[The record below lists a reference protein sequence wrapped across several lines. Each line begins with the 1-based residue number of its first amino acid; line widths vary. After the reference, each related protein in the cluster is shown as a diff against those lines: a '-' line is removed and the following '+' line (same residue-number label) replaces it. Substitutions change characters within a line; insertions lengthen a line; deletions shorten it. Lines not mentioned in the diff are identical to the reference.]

1 MEQKK
6 YLVLRD
12 FVQYPSGK
20 LYRKGSI
27 FESTTYSGNPYI
39 KSMEK
44 FGFIAIATKQDI
56 KDAKR
61 QAKQLALARKRVE
74 EWKHSI

>member
-12 FVQYPSGK
+12 FVQHPSGK
-20 LYRKGSI
+20 LYHKGSI

-44 FGFIAIATKQDI
+44 FGFISVATEKDI
-56 KDAKR
+56 KDANRKAR
-61 QAKQLALARKRVE
+61 AYKLAKKRVE